1 MKKEL
6 KEKFAYWAETL
17 FYFGAMAFG
26 FSILIGGL
34 YAIYTIIKALF
45 SQSMVLTYWLFIF
58 TIYIFTLYKLTGL
71 EILKDRYQMFF
82 SKEYWINYNVIEF
95 ASWMAKA
102 IIIIPGLIFGIEL
115 WYMHYITLLT
125 SSLLIWASM
134 KKSLPTLIL
143 FNTIWIG
150 ISLSILIKHYVQ

>member
-1 MKKEL
+1 
-6 KEKFAYWAETL
+6 
-17 FYFGAMAFG
+17 
-26 FSILIGGL
+26 
-34 YAIYTIIKALF
+34 
-45 SQSMVLTYWLFIF
+45 MVLTYWLFIF

-71 EILKDRYQMFF
+71 EILKDRYKMFF

-102 IIIIPGLIFGIEL
+102 IIIIPGLVFGIEL
-115 WYMHYITLLT
+115 WYMHYITLIT

-150 ISLSILIKHYVQ
+150 ISLTILIKHYVQ